1 MSLFVFL
8 SFFFLLLFVLRFT
21 VSDYFSGI
29 FKLFL
34 NFIYLTTGFHL
45 IISKTKVLLPQP
57 ILDIM
62 FMPFGFIAP
71 QILNYLAFQ
80 SFDFVRTWWWLFQ
93 KRVVRTKFDI
103 YGCCFF
109 FFFSSFLYSLWFRS
123 RTGTLFYIAVID
135 VEENRCVW
143 YRSTNKNNLQTA
155 FNSVTTLSV

>member
-1 MSLFVFL
+1 MLLFVLL

-71 QILNYLAFQ
+71 KTLNYLAFQ
-80 SFDFVRTWWWLFQ
+80 SVDCVRT
-93 KRVVRTKFDI
+93 
-103 YGCCFF
+103 
-109 FFFSSFLYSLWFRS
+109 
-123 RTGTLFYIAVID
+123 
-135 VEENRCVW
+135 
-143 YRSTNKNNLQTA
+143 
-155 FNSVTTLSV
+155 